1 MYKELS
7 VPGHT
12 CILSGAGG
20 MGKSATAIEYTYQ
33 FESAYSFIFWI
44 HAETPVGC
52 ADSYGRIAM
61 TLVLEEGDT
70 VDDQDRLTMLSREFL
85 EETPERWLVVFDN
98 VDELL
103 DLQQYLPRNLLETQG
118 SILIT
123 TRKMDLGRLTAPSN
137 YARIELSVLTLEDSQ
152 RLLLSATNVPFKTI
166 KEHPEHKLAEEIANY
181 AERLPLALSHVAG
194 YIQVSGCS
202 LSDFVELWKER
213 RRHTTFHPP
222 TKASLTKTDKALE
235 IVWNIG
241 LREVTIDARELLN
254 ILAFLDSDTIQK
266 DLLVGEH
273 EEPSLD
279 LLHSSEAFRYA
290 FTPVSRFFSSNGP

>member
-7 VPGHT
+7 VAGHT
-12 CILSGAGG
+12 CILSGSGG

-33 FESAYSFIFWI
+33 FERAYSFIFWV

-52 ADSYGRIAM
+52 ADSYGRIAT

-70 VDDQDRLTMLSREFL
+70 VDDQDRLTMLSRKFL
-85 EETPERWLVVFDN
+85 EQSEQRWLVVFDN
-98 VDELL
+98 VDNLL
-103 DLQQYLPRNLLETQG
+103 DVQQYLPKNLLDTQG

-123 TRKMDLGRLTAPSN
+123 TRKADLGLLTAPSS
-137 YARIELSVLTLEDSQ
+137 YARIELGVLTLDDSQ
-152 RLLLSATNVPFKTI
+152 RLLLSSTNVLFTNMRD
-166 KEHPEHKLAEEIANY
+166 HPEFHLAAEIANY
-181 AERLPLALSHVAG
+181 AERLPLALSHIAG

-222 TKASLTKTDKALE
+222 TQDALTKTDKALE

-273 EEPSLD
+273 EEPALD
-279 LLHSSEAFRYA
+279 LLHSSETFR
-290 FTPVSRFFSSNGP
+290 